1 MHALMVLSHPRFR
14 WLQSRRDSHHRFTR
28 VSMTLRRRV
37 FRLSKKDIAIGSV
50 TYNQYGYSY
59 PSLYLSSR
67 PGLSRTMADGG
78 GLKPAV
84 ATQPPR
90 AVNVF
95 AGVPFSAGGGGVLI
109 SLATVQRC
117 NGPTN
122 RRHPGRAH
130 LKLAAIGR
138 RRRPMS
144 EGSRRGQVS
153 PGGGSSRDHRS
164 GSSGDC
170 CGGCSRQIPG
180 HETYKPLVS
189 CSKLPSC
196 YGKCLCNHNIAQRCR
211 SGAQHPA
218 GDCRRA

>member
-1 MHALMVLSHPRFR
+1 MGRRHMHALMVLSHPRFR

-90 AVNVF
+90 AVNVV
-95 AGVPFSAGGGGVLI
+95 AGVPFSAGGG
-109 SLATVQRC
+109 R
-117 NGPTN
+117 GPY
-122 RRHPGRAH
+122 
-130 LKLAAIGR
+130 LGR

>member
-1 MHALMVLSHPRFR
+1 LYACSEGWTSRGGCTVRDRPPRRSGTRRTGTPEENPRLEAYRDRALPYPELKCI
-14 WLQSRRDSHHRFTR
+14 SRRRCSERTR
-28 VSMTLRRRV
+28 RWREI
-37 FRLSKKDIAIGSV
+37 RLSKKDIAIGSV

-90 AVNVF
+90 AVNVV

-138 RRRPMS
+138 RRRTH
-144 EGSRRGQVS
+144 V
-153 PGGGSSRDHRS
+153 
-164 GSSGDC
+164 
-170 CGGCSRQIPG
+170 
-180 HETYKPLVS
+180 
-189 CSKLPSC
+189 
-196 YGKCLCNHNIAQRCR
+196 
-211 SGAQHPA
+211 
-218 GDCRRA
+218 

>member
-1 MHALMVLSHPRFR
+1 LMVLSHPRFR

-95 AGVPFSAGGGGVLI
+95 AGVPFSAGGRGPYLP
-109 SLATVQRC
+109 C
-117 NGPTN
+117 NGATLQRSDKPAPPGQSALEACSD
-122 RRHPGRAH
+122 RPASAHPCLRVRGVAKCPPVGAHPGITGRDH
-130 LKLAAIGR
+130 RGR
-138 RRRPMS
+138 RRSAEAIVRSDEPTSRVRLATSNYCALIRDRRPVLMQF
-144 EGSRRGQVS
+144 R
-153 PGGGSSRDHRS
+153 P
-164 GSSGDC
+164 
-170 CGGCSRQIPG
+170 
-180 HETYKPLVS
+180 
-189 CSKLPSC
+189 
-196 YGKCLCNHNIAQRCR
+196 
-211 SGAQHPA
+211 
-218 GDCRRA
+218 